1 MRRRAIRVLWG
12 FNRLIVRLL
21 FDVRATGLEH
31 MPAPPFQL
39 VANHHNG
46 FDPMLVMSITPVDP
60 RITWFGPREADFSRG
75 FKNRVMAYFGGM
87 IPYNPEKTT
96 LTSAVRAVRRVFE
109 ADGVLGI
116 FAEGRI
122 GFRESE
128 MPFEEGAAAF
138 AAMSAVPV
146 VPCAIVGSTDLWFRR
161 RVEVRFGYRDGRRPR
176 ARGPSRTRGPNPR
189 GDPGAASRHR
199 APPSAAA
206 AAGIPHEPAER
217 PGGRRPTV
225 QRRAVA
231 SALDAPFI
239 WTLFVVFAVGG
250 FVMIAAYWLDVQ
262 DRPDLDARGRIA
274 WSAAVIA
281 FPISIPVYAFA
292 GGPNWPLAPHRGAW
306 CRGSRCSCSAHSSS
320 ASSASR

>member
-1 MRRRAIRVLWG
+1 MDAAGERARRTGPRELSVALTPRYRVLWG
-12 FNRLIVRLL
+12 FNRLVMRLL

-31 MPAPPFQL
+31 LPAPPFQL

-128 MPFEEGAAAF
+128 LLPFEEGAAAF
-138 AAMSAVPV
+138 AAMSGVPV

-161 RVEVRFGYRDGRRPR
+161 RVDVRFG
-176 ARGPSRTRGPNPR
+176 
-189 GDPGAASRHR
+189 
-199 APPSAAA
+199 
-206 AAGIPHEPAER
+206 PA
-217 PGGRRPTV
+217 
-225 QRRAVA
+225 
-231 SALDAPFI
+231 
-239 WTLFVVFAVGG
+239 
-250 FVMIAAYWLDVQ
+250 IATD
-262 DRPDLDARGRIA
+262 DARGREARAALEVRIREA
-274 WSAAVIA
+274 IQALLPETEPRLPRRRPLQFLTNLLNGPEDVARRTSA
-281 FPISIPVYAFA
+281 
-292 GGPNWPLAPHRGAW
+292 GQ
-306 CRGSRCSCSAHSSS
+306 
-320 ASSASR
+320 

>member
-1 MRRRAIRVLWG
+1 MDAAGERARRTGPRELSVALTPRYRVLWG
-12 FNRLIVRLL
+12 FNRLVMRLL

-31 MPAPPFQL
+31 LPAPPFQL

-128 MPFEEGAAAF
+128 LLPFEEGAAAF

-161 RVEVRFGYRDGRRPR
+161 RVDVRFG
-176 ARGPSRTRGPNPR
+176 
-189 GDPGAASRHR
+189 
-199 APPSAAA
+199 
-206 AAGIPHEPAER
+206 PA
-217 PGGRRPTV
+217 
-225 QRRAVA
+225 
-231 SALDAPFI
+231 
-239 WTLFVVFAVGG
+239 
-250 FVMIAAYWLDVQ
+250 IATD
-262 DRPDLDARGRIA
+262 DARGREARAGLESRIREA
-274 WSAAVIA
+274 IQALLPETEPRLPRRRPLQFLTNLLNGPEDVARRTSA
-281 FPISIPVYAFA
+281 
-292 GGPNWPLAPHRGAW
+292 GQ
-306 CRGSRCSCSAHSSS
+306 
-320 ASSASR
+320 